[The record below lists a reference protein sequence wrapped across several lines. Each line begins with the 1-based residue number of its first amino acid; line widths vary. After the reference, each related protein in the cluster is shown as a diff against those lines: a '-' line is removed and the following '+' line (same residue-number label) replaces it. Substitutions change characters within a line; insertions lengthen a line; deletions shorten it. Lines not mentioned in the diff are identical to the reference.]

1 MDITDERFLDMV
13 DRVKNAVHP
22 QRIILFGSVARGQAR
37 SDSDID
43 ILVVMPDG
51 THRRNTMTDI
61 YRALLGTKMD
71 VDIVVATV
79 SDIEKNAEISGLV
92 YREALSE
99 GIQLYAA

>member
-1 MDITDERFLDMV
+1 
-13 DRVKNAVHP
+13 
-22 QRIILFGSVARGQAR
+22 
-37 SDSDID
+37 
-43 ILVVMPDG
+43 MPDG

-79 SDIEKNAEISGLV
+79 SDIEQNAEISGLV
-92 YREALSE
+92 YREALTE